1 MSNVGLDR
9 KSMELYKLVRYERNN
24 FIEDLRFVDGLSMA
38 EDLED
43 K

>member
-9 KSMELYKLVRYERNN
+9 KSMELVRYERNN
-24 FIEDLRFVDGLSMA
+24 FIEDLRFMDGLSRT

>member
-1 MSNVGLDR
+1 MSNVGSDR
-9 KSMELYKLVRYERNN
+9 KYMELVRYERNN
-24 FIEDLRFVDGLSMA
+24 FIEELRFMDGLSRA